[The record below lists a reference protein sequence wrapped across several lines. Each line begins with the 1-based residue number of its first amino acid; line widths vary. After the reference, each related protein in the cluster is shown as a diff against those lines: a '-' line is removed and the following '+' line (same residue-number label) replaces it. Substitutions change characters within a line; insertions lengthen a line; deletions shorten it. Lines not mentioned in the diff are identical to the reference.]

1 MKILDKLLDKLFCTE
16 YSPLVEQGYQAVKKY
31 DPSVTKRQVY
41 KVMVKSKLIDKEGNP
56 TDFAIKNGYIAV
68 EDDSESNKEKQL

>member
-16 YSPLVEQGYQAVKKY
+16 YSPLVEEDYQALKKY
-31 DPSVTKRQVY
+31 HPSITKRQVY

-68 EDDSESNKEKQL
+68 EDDPESNKEKQL